1 MVKFFY
7 VYNWAKDEEALAMLE
22 QRAFFGNSEGQHYV
36 LSDEDIVVNRSP
48 FMKLKME
55 ILYSAAQLEDVA
67 TFAKTVDYPENTF
80 RVSSLNNTALGAEP
94 KHEFAQRQLA
104 ERTLGNVI
112 AGEPELKHPERHFG
126 IVYVEGQ
133 WHFGFLYKAEAL
145 WFKHQVKPHSYSTAL
160 GTRLARAL
168 VNIAAPKPQGLRVID
183 PCCGIG
189 TVLVEALSMDIPILG
204 RDMNWFVAQGSRKNI
219 AHFGYEGT
227 VELGPIEDV
236 TEHYDVAIIDM
247 PYNLFTSASYEE
259 QLAIVNE
266 ARRIANRVVF
276 VAIEPMH
283 TMFDAAGFTIVDEAT
298 VLKGNT
304 DFMRLVYVCE

>member
-1 MVKFFY
+1 MTNFLY
-7 VYNWAKDEEALAMLE
+7 VYTWQEDEYELVQLE
-22 QRAFFGNSEGQHYV
+22 QRSFFGTSSGQSYV
-36 LSDEDIVVNRSP
+36 LSDVDVAIDRSP
-48 FMKLKME
+48 FIKTKLTVLASGATLDD
-55 ILYSAAQLEDVA
+55 IVPFAQKLTYDGE
-67 TFAKTVDYPENTF
+67 TF
-80 RVSSLNNTALGAEP
+80 RVLSLNSAALGDEP
-94 KHEFAQRQLA
+94 KQPFPERQLA

-112 AGEPELKHPERHFG
+112 PGEPDLKHADCVFG
-126 IVYVEGQ
+126 IVKVDGA
-133 WHFGFLYKAEAL
+133 WHFGTLEKTEPMWL
-145 WFKHQVKPHSYSTAL
+145 KHQVKPHSYSTAL

-168 VNIAAPKPQGLRVID
+168 VNIAAPRPEGLTMID

-259 QLAIVNE
+259 QYAIVKE
-266 ARRIANRVVF
+266 ARRIADRVVF
-276 VAIEPMH
+276 VAIEPMDD
-283 TMFDAAGFTIVDEAT
+283 MFNEAGFTIVDKAN
-298 VLKGNT
+298 VPKGY
-304 DFMRLVYVCE
+304 FLRLVYVCE

>member
-1 MVKFFY
+1 MTNFLY
-7 VYNWAKDEEALAMLE
+7 VYTWQEDEYELVQLE
-22 QRAFFGNSEGQHYV
+22 QRSFFGTSSGQSYV
-36 LSDEDIVVNRSP
+36 LSDVDVAIDRSP
-48 FMKLKME
+48 FIKTKLTVLASGATLDD
-55 ILYSAAQLEDVA
+55 IVPFAQKLTYDGE
-67 TFAKTVDYPENTF
+67 TF
-80 RVSSLNNTALGAEP
+80 RVLSLNSAALGDEP
-94 KHEFAQRQLA
+94 KQPFPERQLA

-112 AGEPELKHPERHFG
+112 PGEPDLKNAAVVFG
-126 IVYVEGQ
+126 IVKVDGI
-133 WHFGFLYKAEAL
+133 WHFGQLEKAEAMWL
-145 WFKHQVKPHSYSTAL
+145 KHQVKPHSYSTAL

-168 VNIAAPKPQGLRVID
+168 VNIAAPRPEGVTMID

-259 QLAIVNE
+259 QYAIVKE
-266 ARRIANRVVF
+266 ARRIADRAVF
-276 VAIEPMH
+276 VAIEPMDD
-283 TMFDAAGFTIVDEAT
+283 MFNEAGFTIVDKAN
-298 VLKGNT
+298 VPKGY
-304 DFMRLVYVCE
+304 FLRLVYVCE

>member
-1 MVKFFY
+1 MTNFLY
-7 VYNWAKDEEALAMLE
+7 VYTWQEDEYELVQLE
-22 QRAFFGNSEGQHYV
+22 QRSFFGASEGASYV
-36 LSDEDIVVNRSP
+36 LSDVDVTIDRSP
-48 FMKLKME
+48 FIKTKLTVLASGATLDD
-55 ILYSAAQLEDVA
+55 IVPFAQKLTYDGE
-67 TFAKTVDYPENTF
+67 TF
-80 RVSSLNNTALGAEP
+80 RVLSLNSAALGDEP
-94 KHEFAQRQLA
+94 KQPFPERQLA

-112 AGEPELKHPERHFG
+112 PGEPDLKNAAVVFG
-126 IVYVEGQ
+126 IVKVDGI
-133 WHFGFLYKAEAL
+133 WHFGQLEKAEAMWL
-145 WFKHQVKPHSYSTAL
+145 KHQVKPHSYSTAL

-168 VNIAAPKPQGLRVID
+168 VNIAAPRPEGVTIID

-259 QLAIVNE
+259 QYAIVKE
-266 ARRIANRVVF
+266 ARRIADRAVF
-276 VAIEPMH
+276 VAIEPMDD
-283 TMFDAAGFTIVDEAT
+283 MFNEAGFTIVDKAN
-298 VLKGNT
+298 VPKGY
-304 DFMRLVYVCE
+304 FLRLVYVCE